1 MENSQIINKE
11 WTLFHNV
18 FGNRVLLQREEV
30 EMKNSFNILSAIQPN
45 SRFENIEFGTVL
57 QLPEEI
63 SKNERD
69 LSKNSPLSESLY
81 FSQLVL
87 QNIKIGDLVC
97 FDKNGGS
104 MKYISKNENG
114 EFVDIIIIE
123 AKNIIGIMNKSI
135 L

>member
-30 EMKNSFNILSAIQPN
+30 EMRNSFNILSAIQPN